1 MNQNHLPTV
10 FLVDDSIDVRE
21 SLTQLIEMNGLTV
34 EAFSSA
40 EQLLEAN
47 LDDRMGCLI
56 LDLKMPGMNGLELQT
71 VLSQRGIA
79 LPIIFLTAHGDIPAS
94 VKAIQAGAI
103 DFLTKPVEPVLLLG
117 RIQQAIVRDVQR
129 HERLII
135 EREYQQ
141 RLTNL
146 TPREIEV
153 ANLLAAG
160 HLNKSIGQ
168 LLGISHRTVENHRA
182 RIMDKTG
189 VTNLIE
195 LANLLKKH
203 SH

>member
-40 EQLLEAN
+40 EQLLETN

-71 VLSQRGIA
+71 VLFQRGIA

-153 ANLLAAG
+153 ANLLDAG

-168 LLGISHRTVENHRA
+168 QLGISHRTVENHRA

>member
-40 EQLLEAN
+40 EQLLETN